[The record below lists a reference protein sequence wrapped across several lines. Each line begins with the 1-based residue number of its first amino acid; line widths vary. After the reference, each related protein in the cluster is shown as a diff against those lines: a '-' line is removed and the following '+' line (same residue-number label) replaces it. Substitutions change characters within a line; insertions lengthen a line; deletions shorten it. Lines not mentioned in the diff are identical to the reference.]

1 MDLSRRRFL
10 QLTAGVG
17 AVAAFPAF
25 RSLAQAADGIPDGIW
40 LAGDFHCHSVYSHD
54 VWGGPSDDNTGYDE
68 FYTHGFTVP
77 EQILLAESR
86 GLTFLAIT
94 DHNRVKSV
102 HDPGYE
108 SESLVLVP
116 GYEHSLSGGHAGVFV
131 PSVPALDSLFAL
143 TGEGDGD
150 GRGFAGDAIHEFF
163 THVADHGGISVVNHP
178 FANGSRD
185 GMDWT
190 RTIEHSHGFNAIE
203 AWNSAWA
210 NRGEVM
216 PQVETDSDLAVQW
229 WEQHFARTHGLVGG
243 SDNHWK
249 TLTAVAGIGQPTTWV
264 YARNKSAE
272 AVIEGVAKGRT
283 FVSAQPPSMGGAQA
297 FLTANGVGAAPEMVG
312 GKVPAGRPLQV
323 RVGVKNAPG
332 SVVRII
338 SNGMVLGS
346 ARILAPEDEVA
357 FDGIVLAHNAT
368 LRAEVYDHEG
378 LLMKVVTSA
387 IRAIGGGASA
397 LAPTPGVPVGYGVVG
412 APSMATPQAAVFMAE
427 ARRLGLPTCDCTH

>member
-1 MDLSRRRFL
+1 MELSRRRFL

-25 RSLAQAADGIPDGIW
+25 RSLAQAAEGVPDGVW

-54 VWGGPSDDNTGYDE
+54 VWGGPGDDNTGNEE

-102 HDPGYE
+102 HDAGYR
-108 SESLVLVP
+108 SDNLVLVP

-131 PSVPALDSLFAL
+131 PTVPALDSLFAV
-143 TGEGDGD
+143 TGESD
-150 GRGFAGDAIHEFF
+150 GRGKSFEGDAIYDFF
-163 THVADHGGISVVNHP
+163 TSVADHGGISVVNHP
-178 FANGSRD
+178 FANGARD
-185 GMDWT
+185 GMDWS
-190 RTIEHSHGFNAIE
+190 RTVEHSHGFNAVE

-229 WEQHFARTHGLVGG
+229 WEQHFARTHGIVGG

-264 YARNKSAE
+264 YARNRSAE

-283 FVSAQPPSMGGAQA
+283 FVASQPPLMGGSQA
-297 FLTANGVGAAPEMVG
+297 FLTASEVGDAPEMVG
-312 GKVPAGRPLQV
+312 GKVFAGRPLQV
-323 RVGVKNAPG
+323 RVAVRNAPG

-338 SNGMVLGS
+338 SNGQVLGS
-346 ARILAPEDEVA
+346 ARVLSPDDEVA
-357 FDGIVLAHNAT
+357 FDGIVLSPEST
-368 LRAEVYDHEG
+368 VRAEVYDHEG
-378 LLMKVVTSA
+378 LLMRVVTSA
-387 IRAIGGGASA
+387 IRAVGGGAKA
-397 LAPTPGVPVGYGVVG
+397 LPPTPGVPVSYSVVG
-412 APSMATPQAAVFMAE
+412 APSMATPQAAAFMAE
-427 ARRLGLPTCDCTH
+427 ARRLGLPTCDCSH